1 MIESQKPHNAAG
13 STEDLGN
20 ASPPGLGQRLA
31 KAFAHPLRAEI
42 LTMLNEKP
50 GSAKDLE
57 GRLKE
62 KGEEVSLNVIAY
74 HVRVLD
80 TLDCVELIET
90 EAIRG
95 ATKKTYRGTTRMLL
109 DQDAWSNLSRETRI
123 GISAGAIGETA
134 ERAQKA
140 LEAGTFDNRRDRAI
154 INLKMSLDEQGWKDI
169 LEVVEKAY
177 ERCEE
182 IEPEAINRTPD
193 PAERFSATISLLAY
207 ESPEKS

>member
-1 MIESQKPHNAAG
+1 MIESRKLHDAAG
-13 STEDLGN
+13 SSEDLGN

-31 KAFAHPLRAEI
+31 KAFAHPLRAEV

-57 GRLKE
+57 GRLRE

-74 HVRVLD
+74 HLRVLD
-80 TLDCVELIET
+80 KLNCVELIET
-90 EAIRG
+90 ETIRG

-109 DQDAWSNLSRETRI
+109 DRDAWSNLSRETRI

-140 LEAGTFDNRRDRAI
+140 LEEGTFDNRRDRAI
-154 INLKMSLDEQGWKDI
+154 INLKMSLDERGWKDVLKAI
-169 LEVVEKAY
+169 EKAY

-182 IEPEAINRTPD
+182 IEPEAINRMPD
-193 PAERFSATISLLAY
+193 PAERFGVTVSLLAY
-207 ESPEKS
+207 ESPKKR